1 MVGWALFIRKTRIKM
16 MMPKPQIII
25 NFVLFQVGWF
35 ACVLGAAK
43 QTPWLGV
50 IVVAAIVAWHLS
62 QAINAKPELIL
73 LAIAL
78 VIGGLFDQVML
89 SSNLIS
95 YQAHGWE
102 FLNNP
107 SALTPAW
114 ILALWAEFVT
124 LLNVSLKWM
133 RSKHLVAILFG
144 AIGGPL
150 AYMGAEKLGAVTL
163 NNFPATYIALGLGWA
178 IFTPLLLKFSERF
191 DGFNS
196 VDGFKT

>member
-1 MVGWALFIRKTRIKM
+1 

-25 NFVLFQVGWF
+25 NFVLFQIGWF

-43 QTPWLGV
+43 QMPWLGV
-50 IVVAAIVAWHLS
+50 IVVAAIIAWHLS
-62 QAINAKPELIL
+62 QAKQAKPELIL
-73 LAIAL
+73 LAL
-78 VIGGLFDQVML
+78 VLIIGGSFDQLML
-89 SSNLIS
+89 CSGLIS

-124 LLNVSLKWM
+124 ILNVSLRWM
-133 RSKHLVAILFG
+133 RGKWLIAVLFG

-163 NNFPATYIALGLGWA
+163 NNLPVTYIALGLGWA
-178 IFTPLLLKFSERF
+178 IVTPLLLKFSERF
-191 DGFNS
+191 DGFKP